1 MLSCRAVRYM
11 CVLGAG
17 LLFAGALDA
26 AQLTKETLTA
36 WEQYLQ
42 RVQSHMTDR
51 LTAKAPF
58 LWLDENAERREK
70 VRGGKV
76 LAEPVTGNGVQEI
89 TEADIHDWMGAA
101 FIPNATLG
109 DVLAV
114 VRDYDRYK
122 DFYKPVVADAKVLDR
137 GPDDSRFTMVWV
149 KKVLFVTAALE
160 SEYSATYSRVNDK
173 RWYTV
178 SNTTRVQEIDRF
190 GKPDQHKLPPGEG
203 RGYLWRL
210 YTVARYEE
218 RDGGVYVEMES
229 VGLTKTVPSYI
240 RWIAERLSREGLIT
254 SLTQTREAVRSMEGR
269 VVRLPDV
276 HASVASLGGR

>member
-1 MLSCRAVRYM
+1 LT
-11 CVLGAG
+11 G
-17 LLFAGALDA
+17 

-36 WEQYLQ
+36 WERYVQ
-42 RVQSHMTDR
+42 RVQSNMANR
-51 LTAKAPF
+51 LNAKAPY
-58 LWLDENAERREK
+58 LWINESAERREK
-70 VRGGKV
+70 VRQGKV
-76 LAEPVTGNGVQEI
+76 LAEPVSRNGEQEVP
-89 TEADIHDWMGAA
+89 EADIHDWMGAA
-101 FIPNATLG
+101 FIPNATLD
-109 DVLAV
+109 DVLGV

-122 DFYKPVVADAKVLDR
+122 EFYKPVVADAKCLDR
-137 GPDDSRFTMVWV
+137 GPEESRFTMVWV
-149 KKVLFVTAALE
+149 KKVLFVTAAIE
-160 SEYSATYSRVNDK
+160 SEYSATYSRVSDK

-190 GKPDQHKLPPGEG
+190 GKSDQHKLSPGEG

-240 RWIAERLSREGLIT
+240 RWIAERLSDGLVT
-254 SLTQTREAVRSMEGR
+254 SLTQTRDAVRSMEGR
-269 VVRLPDV
+269 AVRLPDV